1 MVTFGTPSMQKH
13 AALFAAL
20 AALPLA
26 ASGCGGS
33 TNQESNPQ
41 QSNEG
46 GAEEGG
52 VHDGG
57 PQKDGGAKEAGGPAC
72 MPMNGTLSPGYP
84 AMHSPMPQITY
95 QGGGVLQNPAVVTVT
110 FPGDALAQQLEAF
123 GDDVMQ
129 TCWWDAVR
137 AGYCE
142 NNGMNCV
149 GLGGAAKKPHVE
161 LTSAPASSYTDSS
174 TGGAST
180 LQQYI
185 QQQVSS
191 GAFPAP
197 DANTIYALYFP
208 ASTSITLDGIQSC
221 NQNGGFAGY
230 HNTTTVT
237 PPGGSNTTVSYA
249 VIPRCSTAIADT
261 TFAASHELSEA
272 STDPHVGLN
281 QIGYYTPLQSGD
293 DLPWRLLLG
302 GGEVGDLCVDFTG
315 ANQDHTTATLG
326 SNSWTVQRIWSNAN
340 AASGLDPCVPV
351 PAGDVYFNLAP
362 AAGNGTLQMT
372 VGQTKTF
379 TATAFSSG
387 PLNPWLVEAVDY
399 EQLMGKTP
407 IVQASL
413 SATSAKNGD
422 AITVTVTLA
431 SQPPALP
438 GTNFPAEPYFLVS
451 ATNKNGP
458 LHIWPLLVTTQ

>member
-1 MVTFGTPSMQKH
+1 MQKH
-13 AALFAAL
+13 AALFVAL
-20 AALPLA
+20 AVVPFA

-33 TNQESNPQ
+33 TNQANQQESNDGGPE
-41 QSNEG
+41 EG
-46 GAEEGG
+46 GA

-57 PQKDGGAKEAGGPAC
+57 QTKDGGTKEAGPPAC
-72 MPMNGTLSPGYP
+72 APMNGTLSPGYP
-84 AMHSPMPQITY
+84 AMHSPMPQVTY
-95 QGGGVLQNPAVVTVT
+95 QGGGVLQNPEVVTIT

-129 TCWWDAVR
+129 TCWWDTVR

-142 NNGMNCV
+142 SGGMNCV
-149 GLGGAAKKPHVE
+149 GRGGTAKKSHVE
-161 LTSAPASSYTDSS
+161 LTTAAAASYTDSS
-174 TGGAST
+174 MGGAST
-180 LQQYI
+180 LQQFI

-191 GAFPAP
+191 GTFPAP
-197 DANTIYALYFP
+197 DANTIYTLYFP

-221 NQNGGFAGY
+221 QNGGFGGY
-230 HNTTTVT
+230 HDSTTVT
-237 PPGGSNTTVSYA
+237 PPGGSNTVVTYA

-261 TFAASHELSEA
+261 TFAASHELTEA
-272 STDPHVGLN
+272 STDPHVGQN
-281 QIGYYTPLQSGD
+281 NIGYYTPLMNTD
-293 DLPWRLLLG
+293 DLAWRLLLG

-315 ANQDHTTATLG
+315 SNLDHTTATLG

-362 AAGNGTLQMT
+362 AAGNGLLQMT

-387 PLNPWLVEAVDY
+387 PLNPWMIGAIDY
-399 EQLMGKTP
+399 AQLMNQTA
-407 IVQASL
+407 IVQTSL
-413 SATSAKNGD
+413 SASSAKNGD

-431 SQPPALP
+431 SQPPNLP

-451 ATNKNGP
+451 ETGKNGP